1 MRVKNKS
8 LNIVL
13 HIFFIIF
20 CILCI
25 IPVLMALSA
34 SFSSESA
41 IVSHGYSILPKEI
54 SLDGYRY
61 VFSSG
66 YSILSTYAVTIITVL
81 LGVVFGVL
89 ATAMYGYV
97 ISRKDFE
104 HGKFFLIFVFFTQ
117 LFSGGMVAT
126 YIINTQALHL
136 SNSPVILIVACVF
149 SSWNVLV
156 LKAFFSSSVPFS
168 IIEAGTIDGAN
179 EYKIFF
185 QLVMP
190 ISLPG
195 IATIALFIT
204 LDKWNDWM
212 TPMLYITDKRLYTL
226 SFLLQTML
234 TNIQQML
241 EDAQSSGVASNMEK
255 IPSESARMALC
266 MVALGPMLVIYPF
279 FQKYFIQGMTI
290 GSVKE

>member
-1 MRVKNKS
+1 MRVKNKT

-20 CILCI
+20 CVLCI

-34 SFSSESA
+34 SFSSEGA

-54 SLDGYRY
+54 SLDGYKY
-61 VFSSG
+61 VFSAG
-66 YSILSTYAVTIITVL
+66 QSIISAYAITIITVAA
-81 LGVVFGVL
+81 GVLCGVL
-89 ATAMYGYV
+89 ATAMYAYV

-117 LFSGGMVAT
+117 LFNGGMVAA

-136 SNSPVILIVACVF
+136 TNTPIILMITCAF

-156 LKAFFSSSVPFS
+156 LKSFFTSSVPFS

-226 SFLLQTML
+226 SFLLQSML

-241 EDAQSSGVASNMEK
+241 EDAQSSGVASDMEK

-290 GSVKE
+290 GIVKE

>member
-1 MRVKNKS
+1 
-8 LNIVL
+8 
-13 HIFFIIF
+13 
-20 CILCI
+20 
-25 IPVLMALSA
+25 MALSA

-104 HGKFFLIFVFFTQ
+104 HGMFFTQ

-136 SNSPVILIVACVF
+136 SNSPVILIVACAF

>member
-104 HGKFFLIFVFFTQ
+104 HGKFFTQ

-136 SNSPVILIVACVF
+136 SNSPVILIVACAF

>member
-8 LNIVL
+8 LNIIL
-13 HIFFIIF
+13 HFFFIIF

-34 SFSSESA
+34 SFSSEAS

-66 YSILSTYAVTIITVL
+66 YSILSTYVVTIITVL

-97 ISRKDFE
+97 ISRKDFK
-104 HGKFFLIFVFFTQ
+104 HGKFFLVFVFFTQ

-126 YIINTQALHL
+126 YIINTQVLHL
-136 SNSPVILIVACVF
+136 SNTPVILIVACAF

-156 LKAFFSSSVPFS
+156 LKSFFRSSVPFS

-185 QLVMP
+185 KLVM
-190 ISLPG
+190 L
-195 IATIALFIT
+195 
-204 LDKWNDWM
+204 
-212 TPMLYITDKRLYTL
+212 
-226 SFLLQTML
+226 
-234 TNIQQML
+234 
-241 EDAQSSGVASNMEK
+241 
-255 IPSESARMALC
+255 
-266 MVALGPMLVIYPF
+266 
-279 FQKYFIQGMTI
+279 
-290 GSVKE
+290 

>member
-1 MRVKNKS
+1 MRVKSKS

-13 HIFFIIF
+13 HTFFIIF
-20 CILCI
+20 CVVCI

-34 SFSSESA
+34 SFSSEGA

-54 SLDGYRY
+54 SLDGYKY

-66 YSILSTYAVTIITVL
+66 HSILTTYALTIATVVA
-81 LGVVFGVL
+81 GVLFGVL
-89 ATAMYGYV
+89 TTAMYGYV

-117 LFSGGMVAT
+117 LFNGGMVAT
-126 YIINTQALHL
+126 YIINTQAFHL
-136 SNSPVILIVACVF
+136 TNTPIILMVTYAF

-156 LKAFFSSSVPFS
+156 IKSFFASSVPFS

-179 EYKIFF
+179 EYRVFF
-185 QLVMP
+185 ELVMP

-204 LDKWNDWM
+204 LNKWNDWM

-226 SFLLQTML
+226 SFLLQSML

-241 EDAQSSGVASNMEK
+241 EDAQNSGVTNEMDT

-266 MVALGPMLVIYPF
+266 MVALGPILVIYPF

-290 GSVKE
+290 GSVKG

>member
-1 MRVKNKS
+1 MRVKNKL

-13 HIFFIIF
+13 HMFFIIF
-20 CILCI
+20 CVLCI

-34 SFSSESA
+34 SFSSETA

-54 SLDGYRY
+54 SLDGYKY
-61 VFSSG
+61 VFGSG
-66 YSILSTYAVTIITVL
+66 YSILSTYAVTIITVV
-81 LGVVFGVL
+81 LGVILGVL

-104 HGKFFLIFVFFTQ
+104 HGKFFLLFVFFTQ
-117 LFSGGMVAT
+117 LFSGGMVAA
-126 YIINTQALHL
+126 YIVNTQVLHL
-136 SNSPVILIVACVF
+136 TNTPVILITACAF

-156 LKAFFSSSVPFS
+156 LKSFFSSSVPFS
-168 IIEAGTIDGAN
+168 IIEAGTVDGAN

-185 QLVMP
+185 ELVMP

-241 EDAQSSGVASNMEK
+241 EDAQNSGIAGSMDK

-266 MVALGPMLVIYPF
+266 MVALGPMLIIYPF
-279 FQKYFIQGMTI
+279 FQKYFIQGMTV

>member
-1 MRVKNKS
+1 MRVKSKPI
-8 LNIVL
+8 NIVL

-20 CILCI
+20 CVLCI

-34 SFSSESA
+34 SFSSEASL
-41 IVSHGYSILPKEI
+41 VSLGYSILPKEI
-54 SLDGYRY
+54 SLDGYKY
-61 VFSSG
+61 VFSAG
-66 YSILSTYAVTIITVL
+66 QSIISAYAITIITVAA
-81 LGVVFGVL
+81 GVLCGVL
-89 ATAMYGYV
+89 ATAMYAYV

-104 HGKFFLIFVFFTQ
+104 HGKVFFIFVFFTQ
-117 LFSGGMVAT
+117 LFSGGMVAS

-136 SNSPVILIVACVF
+136 TNTPIVLIVTGIF

-156 LKAFFSSSVPFS
+156 LKSFFATSVPFS

-226 SFLLQTML
+226 SFLLQSML
-234 TNIQQML
+234 KNIQQML
-241 EDAQSSGVASNMEK
+241 EDAQNSGATYNMEK
-255 IPSESARMALC
+255 IPSEAARMALC
-266 MVALGPMLVIYPF
+266 MVALGPILVIYPF
-279 FQKYFIQGMTI
+279 FQKYFIQGMTV

>member
-1 MRVKNKS
+1 MRVDNKAF
-8 LNIVL
+8 NIVL
-13 HIFFIIF
+13 HIFFIFF
-20 CILCI
+20 CVLCI

-34 SFSSESA
+34 SLSSEAS

-54 SLDGYRY
+54 SFDSYKY

-66 YSILSTYAVTIITVL
+66 HSILSAYILTIVTVAI
-81 LGVVFGVL
+81 GVFVGVL
-89 ATAMYGYV
+89 ATAMYAYV
-97 ISRKDFE
+97 LSRKDFE
-104 HGKFFLIFVFFTQ
+104 HRKFFLAFAFFTQ
-117 LFSGGMVAT
+117 LFNGGMVAS
-126 YIINTQALHL
+126 YIINTQLLHL
-136 SNSPVILIVACVF
+136 TNTVVVLIVTGIF
-149 SSWNVLV
+149 TSWNVLV
-156 LKAFFSSSVPFS
+156 LKSFFSSSVPFS

-179 EYKIFF
+179 EFKVFF

-204 LDKWNDWM
+204 LGKWNDWM
-212 TPMLYITDKRLYTL
+212 TPMLYITDNRLYTL
-226 SFLLQTML
+226 SFLLQSML

-241 EDAQSSGVASNMEK
+241 EDAQTTGVAADMAN
-255 IPSESARMALC
+255 IPSEGARMALC
-266 MVALGPMLVIYPF
+266 MVALGPILIIYPF

>member
-1 MRVKNKS
+1 MRVKSKT

-20 CILCI
+20 CVLCI

-34 SFSSESA
+34 SFSSETA

-54 SLDGYRY
+54 SFDGYKY
-61 VFSSG
+61 VFSTG
-66 YSILSTYAVTIITVL
+66 YSILSAYAMTIVTVAAGVL
-81 LGVVFGVL
+81 FGVL

-117 LFSGGMVAT
+117 LFSGGMVAA

-136 SNSPVILIVACVF
+136 TNTPIILMVTCAF

-156 LKAFFSSSVPFS
+156 LKSFFSSSVPFS

-226 SFLLQTML
+226 SFLLQSML

-241 EDAQSSGVASNMEK
+241 EDAQNSGVTANMEK

>member
-1 MRVKNKS
+1 MRVKNKT

-34 SFSSESA
+34 SFSSEGA

-54 SLDGYRY
+54 SLDGYKY
-61 VFSSG
+61 VFSTG
-66 YSILSTYAVTIITVL
+66 YSILSAYAMTIVTVAA
-81 LGVVFGVL
+81 GVIFGVL

-117 LFSGGMVAT
+117 LFNGGMVAA

-136 SNSPVILIVACVF
+136 TNTPIILMITCAF

-156 LKAFFSSSVPFS
+156 LKSFFTSSVPFS

-226 SFLLQTML
+226 SFLLQSML

-241 EDAQSSGVASNMEK
+241 EDAQNSGVASDMEK